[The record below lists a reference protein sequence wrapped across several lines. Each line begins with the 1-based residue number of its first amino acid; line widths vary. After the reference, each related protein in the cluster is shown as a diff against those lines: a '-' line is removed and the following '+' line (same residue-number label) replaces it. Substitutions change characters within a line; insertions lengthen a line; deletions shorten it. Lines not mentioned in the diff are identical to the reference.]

1 MKDIHTIDCHYLD
14 RPRFAA
20 AYMITE
26 GDEAAFVDNNTAHAV
41 PRMLAALA
49 DTGLSP
55 EQVRY
60 LIVTHVHLDHA
71 GGTSA
76 LMAACPN
83 ATVLVHPRAARHITD
98 PAKLVASATAVYGA
112 ERFERLY
119 GEIVPVP
126 EDRVREMQ
134 DDERLTFG
142 RRTLTFLH
150 TRGHAN
156 HHFCVADDRSGA
168 VFTGDAF
175 GLHYPDL
182 QGPGTFAFPS
192 TSPTDFDPD
201 LARQAIRRILGL
213 APKAVFPTH
222 YGAVTDISESAG
234 QLFRHLNFAETLMR
248 DARDSDLPD
257 EELTGYIEPRL
268 RDYFTGLFDQHGP
281 LGATPSA
288 WDLVNLDIELNA
300 QGIAIAANKERRK
313 ASETAGQA
321 N

>member
-1 MKDIHTIDCHYLD
+1 VKDIHTIDCHYLD

-41 PRMLAALA
+41 PRLLAALGDA
-49 DTGLSP
+49 GMTP

-76 LMAACPN
+76 LATACPN
-83 ATVLVHPRAARHITD
+83 ATVLVHPRAAGHVID
-98 PAKLVASATAVYGA
+98 PAKLIASAKAVYGE

-119 GEIVPVP
+119 GKVVPVP
-126 EDRVREMQ
+126 ETRVREMH
-134 DDERLTFG
+134 DEEHLTFG

-192 TSPTDFDPD
+192 TSPTGFDAE
-201 LARQAIRRILGL
+201 LARQSIRRILGL
-213 APKAVFPTH
+213 APKAIFPTH
-222 YGAVTDISESAG
+222 YGPVTDIVESAG
-234 QLFRHLNFAETLMR
+234 QLMRHLNFAETLLR
-248 DARDSDLPD
+248 DARDSDLSD
-257 EELTGYIEPRL
+257 DALEHYIEPRL
-268 RDYFTGLFDQHGP
+268 RDYFAGLFDQHGT
-281 LGATPSA
+281 LGSTPSA

-300 QGIAIAANKERRK
+300 QGIAVAARK
-313 ASETAGQA
+313 ARDKARETAG
-321 N
+321 